1 MSAQRR
7 RRLLRLS
14 LSQQRAVEGLIFISP
29 WIAGF
34 TAFALWPLLRSF
46 LLSFQKLE
54 QLVGFKTSWAGM
66 DNFREAFLIDA
77 RFVPMFLDV
86 VRNTLIDIPAV
97 LVFSLFTALMVNL
110 KLRGD
115 GFFRAVFFL
124 PVVIGSG
131 AVVQQLQNQEVGRLS
146 IVRSIEG
153 FGTFLVTYLGPAP
166 AMAVL
171 DLLNRLAL
179 VLWGTGVQVL
189 LFLAGLQSISPML
202 YEAARV
208 DGATDW
214 EMFWKITL
222 PMLSPIILVVTIY
235 TLVDSFTSV
244 FNPILMYVRDTAFS
258 GQFRMGY
265 AAAMGWIYFAFVFIL
280 MVIVFKAAE
289 RHVFYAGERSQS

>member
-1 MSAQRR
+1 M
-7 RRLLRLS
+7 
-14 LSQQRAVEGLIFISP
+14 
-29 WIAGF
+29 
-34 TAFALWPLLRSF
+34 
-46 LLSFQKLE
+46 
-54 QLVGFKTSWAGM
+54 GM

-244 FNPILMYVRDTAFS
+244 FNPILTYVRDTAFS